1 MSFQLVKENVSGI
14 RCDAI
19 VNFIPPAELENNS
32 FRFSELFDKAGPS
45 LYHSFSGWE
54 ELIQNPPV
62 LTRAYNLPLCR
73 YIIHTAGIDN
83 AESVLEQLP
92 RIQKSL
98 EEALAIAKAS
108 RCTSLAIP
116 LLCFSNENSNLS
128 LYRVFVNVIREFL
141 SSRDEENEMTVFL
154 SVPGDEAGLISD
166 SIHADVSQY
175 LEDNYIDI
183 EIDDTSFFSASYRRP
198 AACISDF
205 DFPIDSIS
213 ASEDA
218 DVSDVWSSEKN
229 ALPLAAEEEED
240 ESEEFF
246 ERYDYTAQPEYS
258 AALAFP
264 YEEIKEKKSESYE
277 DQDKSFVEM
286 VDWWIEKKDMKMKDF
301 YLRSNLNRA
310 MLSNLRCHPGKL
322 PKKTNAI
329 ACAIGLGLT
338 FEQAEDLI
346 GRAGFS
352 FSKYVKSDVIVE
364 YFIKNGLYDIFRINE
379 ELFSQDLALLGTG

>member
-1 MSFQLVKENVSGI
+1 MSFQLVKENVLSI
-14 RCDAI
+14 RCDVI

-32 FRFSELFDKAGPS
+32 FRFSELFDKAGPA
-45 LYHSFSGWE
+45 LFYSFSGWE

-73 YIIHTAGIDN
+73 YIIHTAGIDH

-92 RIQKSL
+92 RIQESL
-98 EEALAIAKAS
+98 KEALVIAKTS

-116 LLCFSNENSNLS
+116 LLYFSNENSNLS

-141 SSRDEENEMTVFL
+141 SSLDEKNEMAVFL
-154 SVPGDEAGLISD
+154 SVTGDEVSFASD
-166 SIHADVSQY
+166 SIHADVSRY
-175 LEDNYIDI
+175 VEDNYIDI
-183 EIDDTSFFSASYRRP
+183 DIDDTSFFTTFYRHP

-205 DFPIDSIS
+205 DFPMAGIPV
-213 ASEDA
+213 SEDTDA
-218 DVSDVWSSEKN
+218 SFGWGDEENELPIAGEEK
-229 ALPLAAEEEED
+229 ED
-240 ESEEFF
+240 KSAEFF
-246 ERYDYTAQPEYS
+246 EICDYKAQPEYI
-258 AALAFP
+258 AAIPFP
-264 YEEIKEKKSESYE
+264 YEEIKEKESESYE
-277 DQDKSFVEM
+277 DQDKSFIEM
-286 VDWWIEKKDMKMKDF
+286 VDWWIEKKGMKMKDF

-346 GRAGFS
+346 SRAGFS
-352 FSKYVKSDVIVE
+352 FSRYVKSDVIVE